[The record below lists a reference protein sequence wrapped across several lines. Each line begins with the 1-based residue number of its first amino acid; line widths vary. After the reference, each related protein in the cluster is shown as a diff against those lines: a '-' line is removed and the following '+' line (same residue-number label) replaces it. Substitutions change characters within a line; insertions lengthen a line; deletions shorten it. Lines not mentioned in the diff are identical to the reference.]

1 MSDLGIAGLHQRA
14 GAPSVRRQITRPGV
28 PGDKEPTNSEYC
40 WLFSK
45 YSRNK
50 KHMKKFFSAGVLA
63 VLIFCQAARV
73 AASSTPEEQ
82 ADFLAGIPLPS
93 GSVLAPLQESSS
105 YKLHQKELN
114 EKWAYCKKA
123 RYDAMQK
130 WGEEHLKKEPS
141 SRDVVRYLFGG
152 PDFLNA
158 FAFFPEARVMVLG
171 GLEPIGEVP
180 QPESLEPGSFP
191 NSLEALRQAL
201 RTSLYCGYFI
211 TKEMGGQLHQGVF
224 KGVLPVLYTHLA
236 LTGNRIE
243 SVEMVSPFGAPG
255 VKIAYQRPGHPS
267 QTLYYFKADLAN
279 GSGCQKFLS
288 WLEGLGNGPAY
299 LKAASYLLHNDS
311 FSQTRAF
318 LLNTSTLVVEDDS
331 GIPFHDFNNG
341 DWKIQVFGDYS
352 SPLALFSGYKQQD
365 FKAAYSTGAN
375 CGPITFGAGYH
386 VLPKHANLL
395 MATKGGKP
403 ATATVTTVATVT
415 AAPVPVP
422 VQKKTTAATVAAA
435 SAPAPVQK
443 KTAAATVAAAPVPAP
458 AQKKTAA
465 ATVAAAPTPAP
476 AQKKTVAATVAAAP
490 APAPAQK
497 KTAAAT
503 VAAAPSPAQ
512 KKVPQAAVQQTAKV
526 EPAGQQKTVAQS
538 DADPKERRKNL
549 TALEDEERRI
559 RDDKSLSREENK
571 ILLQAI
577 WRKQLAVMG
586 LPPDAA
592 GKAPSRKKAAAPEKP
607 APIETAEPRPP
618 TPPEATDT

>member
-1 MSDLGIAGLHQRA
+1 
-14 GAPSVRRQITRPGV
+14 
-28 PGDKEPTNSEYC
+28 
-40 WLFSK
+40 
-45 YSRNK
+45 
-50 KHMKKFFSAGVLA
+50 MKKFFPAGVLV

-158 FAFFPEARVMVLG
+158 FAFFPDARVMVLG

-180 QPESLEPGSFP
+180 LPESLDPGSFP

-255 VKIAYQRPGHPS
+255 VKITYQRPGHSS

-375 CGPITFGAGYH
+375 SGPITFGAGYH

-403 ATATVTTVATVT
+403 ATATVATV
-415 AAPVPVP
+415 
-422 VQKKTTAATVAAA
+422 
-435 SAPAPVQK
+435 
-443 KTAAATVAAAPVPAP
+443 ATVAAAPVPAPSP

-465 ATVAAAPTPAP
+465 ATVAATPAPTP
-476 AQKKTVAATVAAAP
+476 AQKKTAAATVAAAP

-497 KTAAAT
+497 KAAAAT
-503 VAAAPSPAQ
+503 VAVAPVPAPAQ
-512 KKVPQAAVQQTAKV
+512 KKIPQAAVQQAAKA

-571 ILLQAI
+571 ILLHAI

-592 GKAPSRKKAAAPEKP
+592 GKAPSGKKADAPAKS
-607 APIETAEPRPP
+607 APIQTAEPRPP